1 MAKTETFEPFF
12 LSKNVGRLFLKNL
25 CFFAEIVSFLLP
37 KKRRECKIQY
47 VGWSSDCEVSGIS
60 SRKAP

>member
-25 CFFAEIVSFLLP
+25 CFFAEIVSFPLP
-37 KKRRECKIQY
+37 KKGRECKIQY
-47 VGWSSDCEVSGIS
+47 VGWSSDCEV
-60 SRKAP
+60 